1 MNAGFF
7 VRLAAYLIDSAI
19 VGVILAIAVRFPIWI
34 SSLVS
39 PDNLVVR
46 DFIFEYSIADI
57 VVYVLSA
64 MYFIILTY
72 KTGATIGKRVLHLK
86 VVSVEERDM
95 KLFEV
100 IYRETIGRFLSGLL
114 LCAGYFMI
122 ALHGEKRGL
131 HDLMSDTK
139 VIYCHR
145 KDVVIEMPVS
155 MPATEEAKEYVTP
168 SYVLQVVEE
177 TEQEDMQQES
187 DILEE

>member
-1 MNAGFF
+1 VNAGFF

-57 VVYVLSA
+57 VVYVLSV

-72 KTGATIGKRVLHLK
+72 KTGATIGKRVLHLR

-95 KLFEV
+95 KWFEV

-145 KDVVIEMPVS
+145 KDVVIEMPVP
-155 MPATEEAKEYVTP
+155 MPATEETKEYVTP

>member
-57 VVYVLSA
+57 VVYVLSV

-145 KDVVIEMPVS
+145 KDVVIEMPVP
-155 MPATEEAKEYVTP
+155 MPATEETKEYVTP

>member
-86 VVSVEERDM
+86 VVSVEERGM

-139 VIYCHR
+139 VIYCHQ

-155 MPATEEAKEYVTP
+155 MPATKETKEYVTP

-187 DILEE
+187 DILEK

>member
-57 VVYVLSA
+57 VVYVLSV

-72 KTGATIGKRVLHLK
+72 KTGSTIGKRVLHLK

>member
-57 VVYVLSA
+57 VVYVLSV

-95 KLFEV
+95 KWFEV